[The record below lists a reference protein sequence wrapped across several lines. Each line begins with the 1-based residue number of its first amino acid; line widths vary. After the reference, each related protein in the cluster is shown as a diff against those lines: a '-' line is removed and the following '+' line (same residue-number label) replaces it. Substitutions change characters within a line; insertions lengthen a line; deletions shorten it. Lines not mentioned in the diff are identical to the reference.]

1 MLKTALIDKN
11 KILCYNRAKQDTSA
25 KGEVFMQIITKNTND
40 LKPYER
46 NTKKHDST
54 QIANVAQ
61 SISNYGFVQPIVIDG
76 NNIVV
81 IGHCRLLAAQKL
93 GLDTV
98 PCVMVDTLTEEQVKA
113 LRIVDNKTNESP
125 WDMDFLAQELADID
139 IGEFA
144 FDFNI
149 KSDNGFTDEEL
160 ESLMA
165 DEVEARA
172 PKEIHR
178 VTVECKSEQE
188 TKDVAELLEANGYK
202 PTGQNS

>member
-1 MLKTALIDKN
+1 MLKTALIDKTE
-11 KILCYNRAKQDTSA
+11 IVCYNRAKQDTSA
-25 KGEVFMQIITKNTND
+25 KGEVFMQIITRNTND

-46 NTKKHDST
+46 NTKKHDSA

-61 SISNYGFVQPIVIDG
+61 SISNYGFVQPIVIDR
-76 NNIVV
+76 NNVVV

-98 PCVMVDTLTEEQVKA
+98 PCVMVDTLTEEQIKA

-144 FDFNI
+144 FDFDI
-149 KSDNGFTDEEL
+149 AKPTEISD
-160 ESLMA
+160 
-165 DEVEARA
+165 
-172 PKEIHR
+172 
-178 VTVECKSEQE
+178 
-188 TKDVAELLEANGYK
+188 ELLNQYFENEQNETTKKVKMCKCPNCGTEFEA
-202 PTGQNS
+202 